1 MSKELEYDLVAI
13 GGGTAGLVSA
23 AGAAYLGARPGL
35 IERAALGGDCLWTGC
50 VPSKALIASARLAH
64 TMSQAE
70 KLGLV
75 GAAPVHAFSEV
86 MERMRRARGVVAH
99 HDDPERFRDM
109 GVGVHFGIARFID
122 ANRIEVEGVGRIRSR
137 RFVIATGAS
146 SYVPPVPGLE
156 DVGYLT
162 NETVFETQSLPERL
176 VILGG
181 GPIGLEFS
189 QVFARL
195 GARVTVLEM
204 MDQILPKEDPDVADA
219 LAALLRAEGITIELG
234 TKVVQAHKDGDAKCL
249 VAEDGRRFPADEIL
263 VAAGRRPATDGLE
276 LERAGVELERAAVR
290 VDEHL
295 KTTGDRIWAAGDVT
309 GGLQFTHVAD
319 YMAKT
324 ALRNALLPL
333 NSTVDYTNVP
343 WVTYT
348 DPEIAH
354 VGLGQAEAEALGGR
368 TYTYHFADLDRA
380 ITDAETIGFVKVSAD
395 RKGRILGATILGHD
409 AGDLLQPLVLAKTHG
424 LTLADIANTIFP
436 YPTMVEGV
444 KRAASEYQRARLD
457 GPAGRVLKKVV
468 SWLK

>member
-1 MSKELEYDLVAI
+1 MRKELEYDIVAI
-13 GGGTAGLVSA
+13 GGGTAGLVTA
-23 AGAAYLGARPGL
+23 AGAAYLGAQPGL
-35 IERAALGGDCLWTGC
+35 IESAALGGDCLWNGC

-64 TMSQAE
+64 SMRHAE

-109 GVGVHFGIARFID
+109 GVSVHFGNARFID
-122 ANRIEVEGVGRIRSR
+122 PHRIEVEGVGRIRSR
-137 RFVIATGAS
+137 RFVIATGACS
-146 SYVPPVPGLE
+146 SGPPVPGLE
-156 DVGYLT
+156 EAGYLT
-162 NETVFETQSLPERL
+162 NETVFDTNSLPKRL

-195 GARVTVLEM
+195 GAQVTVLEM
-204 MDQILPKEDPDVADA
+204 MDHILPKEDPDVADA
-219 LAALLRAEGITIELG
+219 LAELLRAEGIAIELG
-234 TKVVQAHKDGDAKCL
+234 TKVVKADKDGDAKCL
-249 VAEDGRRFPADEIL
+249 VTEDGRRFPADEIL
-263 VAAGRRPATDGLE
+263 VATGRRAATGSLD
-276 LERAGVELERAAVR
+276 LERAGIELDRGAVR
-290 VDEHL
+290 VDKHL
-295 KTTGDRIWAAGDVT
+295 KTTANRIWAAGDVT

-333 NSTVDYTNVP
+333 NSAVDYANVP

-368 TYTYHFADLDRA
+368 TYIYHFADLDRA
-380 ITDAETIGFVKVSAD
+380 ITDAETIGFVKISAD
-395 RKGRILGATILGHD
+395 RKGKILGATILGHG

-424 LTLADIANTIFP
+424 LTLADISNTIFP

-444 KRAASEYQRARLD
+444 KRAAGEYQRARLD
-457 GPAGRVLKKVV
+457 GPAGKVLKKVV